1 MKTTKNNILVFIL
14 LVCCVSLGAQPNFKP
29 DLEKSLKVGDTFVAP
44 KAVLSMRGDGKAID
58 WKKLEDKVILL
69 DFFDSFCASCI
80 KIMPKLQKLQE
91 QYGDKIKVITVTWQ
105 DRQTMEKL
113 FATNAY
119 LKENKVNLPVIYN
132 DSYLK
137 GIFPHQGVP
146 HEVLVYKGK
155 VQAITSSEFITEQ
168 NLLKLYNE
176 GNIDLPLK
184 DDYGKADLFHKADLN
199 TEKLKAGVMI
209 SGYQNGVPFQAWEFV
224 QDTVTGQYKSSTY
237 NNSFLAALRALANK
251 AKINTSIYMPR
262 KERVILNVKDTSIY
276 DDFERKGFESWL
288 INNGF
293 CYERYD
299 QFKRSDSAQAR
310 VILEDFRNFFGIH
323 VFEAKHKI
331 KTLVLKPCSPAK
343 DARVMAP
350 KITRINTSEAL
361 VLSLDY
367 SEKFP
372 PAKDKV
378 NYKGIIELNPF
389 DTLEQ
394 LNGQLV
400 YYGIKAE
407 IGMEEMDVLVIEES
421 K

>member
-1 MKTTKNNILVFIL
+1 MKTTKSNILVFIL
-14 LVCCVSLGAQPNFKP
+14 LLCCASLCAQPNFKP
-29 DLEKSLKVGDTFVAP
+29 DFAKSLKIGDSFVAP
-44 KAVLSMRGDGKAID
+44 QEVLSMRGDGKVID
-58 WKKLEDKVILL
+58 WGKLEGKVILL

-119 LKENKVNLPVIYN
+119 LKEHQVNLPVIYN

-137 GIFPHQGVP
+137 GLFPHQGVP

-155 VQAITSSEFITEQ
+155 VQAISSSEFITEET
-168 NLLKLYNE
+168 LLKLYNE

-184 DDYGKADLFHKADLN
+184 DDYGKADLFHKTDLN
-199 TEKLKAGVMI
+199 IEKLKAGVMI

-237 NNSFLAALRALANK
+237 NNSLLASLRALASK

-288 INNGF
+288 IKNGF

-299 QFKRSDSAQAR
+299 PFGRSDSAQAR
-310 VILEDFRNFFGIH
+310 IILEDFKNFFGIN

-343 DARVMAP
+343 GTRVMGA
-350 KITRINTSEAL
+350 KVTRINTSEAL

-394 LNGQLV
+394 LNRQLI
-400 YYGIKAE
+400 YYGIEAE
-407 IGMEEMDVLVIEES
+407 IGMEEIDVLVIEES

>member
-1 MKTTKNNILVFIL
+1 MKTTNKSILVFIL
-14 LVCCVSLGAQPNFKP
+14 LLCCATLCAQPNFKP
-29 DLEKSLKVGDTFVAP
+29 DLAKSLKVGDTFIAP

-58 WKKLEDKVILL
+58 WEKLEDKVILL

-91 QYGDKIKVITVTWQ
+91 QYGDKIEVITVTWQ
-105 DRQTMEKL
+105 DRQTMKKL
-113 FATNAY
+113 FETNAY
-119 LKENKVNLPVIYN
+119 LKEHQVNLPVIYS

-137 GIFPHQGVP
+137 QLFPHQGVP
-146 HEVLVYKGK
+146 HEVLLYKGK
-155 VQAITSSEFITEQ
+155 VQAITSSEFITQ
-168 NLLKLYNE
+168 QILLKLYNE

-184 DDYGKADLFHKADLN
+184 DDYGKADLFHKTDLN

-262 KERVILNVKDTSIY
+262 KERVLLNVKDTSIY

-288 INNGF
+288 ITNGF

-299 QFKRSDSAQAR
+299 RFKRPDSAQAR
-310 VILEDFRNFFGIH
+310 IILEDFRNFFGIN
-323 VFEAKHKI
+323 VFEAKRKI
-331 KTLVLKPCSPAK
+331 KTLVLKSCPSSK
-343 DARVMAP
+343 VARVMGP
-350 KITRINTSEAL
+350 KVTRINTSEAL

-378 NYKGIIELNPF
+378 NYRGTIELNPF
-389 DTLEQ
+389 DTIEQ

-407 IGMEEMDVLVIEES
+407 IGIEEMDVLVIEE
-421 K
+421 KK